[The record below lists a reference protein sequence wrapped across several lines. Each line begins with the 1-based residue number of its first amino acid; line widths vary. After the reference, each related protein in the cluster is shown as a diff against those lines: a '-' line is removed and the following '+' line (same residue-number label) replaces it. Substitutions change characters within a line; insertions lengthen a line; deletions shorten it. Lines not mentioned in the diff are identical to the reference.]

1 MSFWLRGCGW
11 GSFESSVIASIPMCT
26 WQAGYT
32 EQFLVQKIVLFY
44 KAINIDLKVKYVTS
58 KESAKY
64 DILLYDS
71 F

>member
-1 MSFWLRGCGW
+1 
-11 GSFESSVIASIPMCT
+11 MCT

-32 EQFLVQKIVLFY
+32 EQFLVLKIVLFY